1 MPWPYDL
8 AADFWVSTQKNEN
21 QDLIVTLVT
30 GAKTWGQAKDPATD
44 KWIKKL

>member
-1 MPWPYDL
+1 MQWPYAL

-21 QDLIVTLVT
+21 QDHIVALFT
-30 GAKTWGQAKDPATD
+30 GAKTWGQAKYPATD